1 MATVHAH
8 YSTGGAYDA
17 CQTRDDHKDG
27 DVLLI
32 EDEQVVGLVGTWPC
46 AVTKKDGKLHQAK
59 PNHRTDDVLVGIKVQ
74 YGDPLRAASKEA
86 NIREGYRLAK
96 QIARAMG
103 WPLRPEDD
111 N

>member
-1 MATVHAH
+1 MAKVHQH
-8 YSTGGAYDA
+8 DDTGEVYDA
-17 CQTRDDHKDG
+17 CQTDDDHEDG

-46 AVTKKDGKLHQAK
+46 AITEKDGKLHQAK
-59 PNHRTDDVLVGIKVQ
+59 PGRRTDDVLVDIKVQ
-74 YGDPLRAASKEA
+74 YGDALKAAAKEA